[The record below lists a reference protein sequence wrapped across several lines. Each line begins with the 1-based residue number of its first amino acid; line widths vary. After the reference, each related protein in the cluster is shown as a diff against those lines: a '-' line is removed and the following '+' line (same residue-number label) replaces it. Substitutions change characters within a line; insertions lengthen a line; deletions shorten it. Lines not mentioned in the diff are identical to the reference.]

1 MHKADGIVPAPTA
14 DHFHCLICG
23 TDKKLAK
30 QGHSAITMHIGSKG
44 HRDTKTEALVRLK
57 ERLLLMLEE
66 NAGVLG
72 WEELT
77 PVRETPL
84 NTVLW
89 ERPPARS

>member
-1 MHKADGIVPAPTA
+1 MHKADGIVPVPTA

-30 QGHSAITMHIGSKG
+30 QGHRAE
-44 HRDTKTEALVRLK
+44 TEALARLK